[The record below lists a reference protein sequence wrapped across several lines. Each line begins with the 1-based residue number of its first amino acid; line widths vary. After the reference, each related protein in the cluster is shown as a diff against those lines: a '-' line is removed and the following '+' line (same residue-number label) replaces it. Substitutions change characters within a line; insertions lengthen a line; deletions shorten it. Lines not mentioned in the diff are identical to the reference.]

1 MPEYYTSNLE
11 ESGWRL
17 FVNYFKEFYHL
28 EFEELSNQ
36 YKDEVIEEVL
46 VNNSKYFNREDVLK
60 ENLCSKCGMCCRELL
75 CPHLDQETNLC
86 TIHDNPESPICSI
99 YPWDDDTGFI
109 LTLNCGYQKKYCHQF
124 FDKFFETAIKMGK
137 KDDKK

>member
-36 YKDEVIEEVL
+36 YKDKVIEEIL

-75 CPHLDQETNLC
+75 CPYLDDETNLC
-86 TIHDNPESPICSI
+86 TIHDNPESPVCSI
-99 YPWDDDTGFI
+99 YPWDDDIGFI

-124 FDKFFETAIKMGK
+124 FDKYFTTVLSMRENN
-137 KDDKK
+137 DQE